1 MNILFLLILMTGL
14 LYATLVFINP
24 NINIRCI
31 FLFAYTQGLMV
42 LIGIPSQ
49 VASLILEL
57 SIIIFFLSTILI
69 SINKKCKLQAPGII
83 IMIIYSVIVAMSILA
98 NNSSL
103 INSLMFYR
111 QIVIPYLFFLALVNY
126 YNRSQM
132 YISIKKMIFLLFV
145 IQVFASIMKIL
156 VVGTQQEDIIGTM
169 SYFQGA
175 IATVYP
181 MLIVGI
187 CIAYFLCYR
196 NKTLLVYLLCTVG
209 AMIIGFASAKRAV
222 WLYLPVVVLGAY
234 FLYSYLNINEIDI
247 LKSLKN
253 AVVVIVIILISLYA
267 GGRLIPTLNPEEEI
281 GGSFNLRYIISY
293 ASIYSNKLTDV
304 GMTFGRQ
311 NTTVYVIELIT
322 ENIKSSFLG
331 FGPDSLN
338 RGEDL
343 YTRSGRFGIR
353 YGLTGFTFNSLST
366 GLVASLLIPLL
377 FLKFAFKHIKVYR
390 RSQNKKNRTT
400 SFVVIVATLVFLIDY
415 FTYSTAFIYGE
426 SIICTYYFLI
436 SELYGVKLDSM
447 KLSTPYSRFEVK

>member
-1 MNILFLLILMTGL
+1 MNIIFLLILMTGL
-14 LYATLVFINP
+14 LYAALVFINP

-49 VASLILEL
+49 VSSLILEL
-57 SIIIFFLSTILI
+57 SIIIFFLSNILI
-69 SINKKCKLQAPGII
+69 SINKKCKLQAPGIT
-83 IMIIYSVIVAMSILA
+83 IMIIYSVIVALSIFA

-126 YNRSQM
+126 YNRSEM
-132 YISIKKMIFLLFV
+132 YISIKKMIFLLFF
-145 IQVFASIMKIL
+145 IQVFASVMKIL

-196 NKTLLVYLLCTVG
+196 NKPFLMYLLWTVG
-209 AMIIGFASAKRAV
+209 ALIIGFASAKRAI

-234 FLYSYLNINEIDI
+234 FLYSYLNIKQINV
-247 LKSLKN
+247 LKSLKSTV
-253 AVVVIVIILISLYA
+253 AIIVIIMISLYA
-267 GGRLIPTLNPEEEI
+267 GGRLIPTLNPEKEI
-281 GGSFNLRYIISY
+281 GGSFNLGYMISY
-293 ASIYSNKLTDV
+293 ASEYSNRLTDA

-311 NTTVYVIELIT
+311 NTTEYVIELIT
-322 ENIKSSFLG
+322 ENIDSSLLG

-343 YTRSGRFGIR
+343 YARSGRFGIR
-353 YGLTGFTFNSLST
+353 YGLTGFTFNSLSA

-377 FLKFAFKHIKVYR
+377 FLKFALKHIKVYR
-390 RSQNKKNRTT
+390 RSQNQKNRTT
-400 SFVVIVATLVFLIDY
+400 SLVVIVTTLVFFIDY
-415 FTYSTAFIYGE
+415 FSYSTAFIFGE
-426 SIICTYYFLI
+426 SIIYTYYFLV
-436 SELYGVKLDSM
+436 SELYGVELDSI
-447 KLSTPYSRFEVK
+447 KLSTHYSRFEVK